1 MARFVS
7 WIFPANSLV
16 VAIAAALLGI
26 IGGDLLAVGVTLGSW
41 ILYSATSV
49 AVVLVAFLILNLYA
63 QFRVDN
69 RDQLCSAK
77 YFFAP
82 RTYRCEL
89 VDTIEKQI
97 ELTKVASEIFKR
109 DVPDDYIT
117 EDIWRANPR
126 KSLILR
132 NLHTREV
139 EGYAACWPIRKETAA
154 TIADG
159 SFAEQSLTAE
169 HILPAKENKTAQFL
183 LIPGLGV
190 TDAESIRRGPV
201 KSRAVLFQFFELLLT
216 EFVVNDDFERTIIF
230 LTHSVSG
237 PNNRERPASQN
248 LIKRLKEAGIDVGAK
263 PGEIVDNYLKRDRV
277 WTIVVDHTR
286 LTSIYVKVMKETL
299 GVSSIT

>member
-1 MARFVS
+1 MARVIS

-26 IGGDLLAVGVTLGSW
+26 IGGELLAVGVTRGPW
-41 ILYSATSV
+41 ILYSAIS
-49 AVVLVAFLILNLYA
+49 AGIVLVVFLLLNLYA
-63 QFRVDN
+63 QFRVN
-69 RDQLCSAK
+69 TLDQLSSAK

-82 RTYRCEL
+82 RTYRCER
-89 VDTIEKQI
+89 VDTIEQQM

-109 DVPDDYIT
+109 DVPDADIT
-117 EDIWRANPR
+117 EEIWKANPC
-126 KSLILR
+126 KSIILR
-132 NLHTREV
+132 NLHTKEV

-154 TIADG
+154 AIADG
-159 SFAEQSLTAE
+159 SLAEQFLTAE
-169 HILPAKENKTAQFL
+169 HILPAKENKTAKFV

-190 TDAESIRRGPV
+190 TDADSIRRGPV
-201 KSRAVLFQFFELLLT
+201 KSRAVIFQFFELLLT

-263 PGEIVDNYLKRDRV
+263 PGKMVGSYLKQDRV
-277 WTIVVDHTR
+277 WTIAVDRTR

-299 GVSSIT
+299 GVSFIT